1 MQKALEESEEQ
12 MDTEVSELVVLQLIH
27 TLISNKNEELV
38 KNGGGINMIGNNLR
52 ISLVKLTNE
61 IQNNVLINELTNLR
75 RQGGVVN
82 GNGKLG
88 INDILT
94 IVKSLFPGYRTTL
107 NDGQLSLHG
116 LEMHDIEKLLV
127 GKYEEFKRAQTE
139 QIRAMEDEILKNG
152 IKSGP
157 TQSQSQSQ
165 SQPHAHTGKSGGA
178 VIGTTTA
185 HGGHAMDP
193 KREKLLKLYRDTVL
207 NKLESKTGNFQK
219 LFKSPNN
226 TIIKDEV
233 NYEDIKN
240 ETPGSVHELQL
251 ILQKC
256 ITDGVMRG
264 VIGTDDWKLA
274 RQVQLELDD
283 TVQFMRR
290 ALE

>member
-1 MQKALEESEEQ
+1 MNK
-12 MDTEVSELVVLQLIH
+12 EVSELVVLQLIH

-61 IQNNVLINELTNLR
+61 IQNNLLINELTGLR
-75 RQGGVVN
+75 RQGSVVT

-127 GKYEEFKRAQTE
+127 DKFERFKKTQTE
-139 QIRAMEDEILKNG
+139 QIRAMEEEILKNG
-152 IKSGP
+152 IKTGAAQP
-157 TQSQSQSQ
+157 
-165 SQPHAHTGKSGGA
+165 QPHAHPGKTGAAGIGA
-178 VIGTTTA
+178 TTTA
-185 HGGHAMDP
+185 TATHGGHSMDP

-207 NKLESKTGNFQK
+207 NKLESKTGNFHK
-219 LFKSPNN
+219 LFKNPDR
-226 TIIKDEV
+226 TIIKDEI
-233 NYEDIKN
+233 NYENIKN
-240 ETPGSVHELQL
+240 ETPSSVHELQL
-251 ILQKC
+251 VLQKS
-256 ITDGVMRG
+256 IADGVMRE
-264 VIGTDDWKLA
+264 VIGTDEWKLA

>member
-1 MQKALEESEEQ
+1 
-12 MDTEVSELVVLQLIH
+12 MDREVSELVVLQLIH

-38 KNGGGINMIGNNLR
+38 RNGGGINMIGNNLR

-61 IQNNVLINELTNLR
+61 IQNNMLINELTNLR
-75 RQGGVVN
+75 RQGTMVN

-94 IVKSLFPGYRTTL
+94 IVKGLFPDYRTTL

-127 GKYEEFKRAQTE
+127 EKCDRFKKTQIE
-139 QIRAMEDEILKNG
+139 QIRTMEDEILKNG
-152 IKSGP
+152 IKMGV
-157 TQSQSQSQ
+157 SQPQ
-165 SQPHAHTGKSGGA
+165 SQPQQHVQSAKSGSSG
-178 VIGTTTA
+178 IGTTTTTTTT
-185 HGGHAMDP
+185 HGVHNMDP

-207 NKLESKTGNFQK
+207 NKLESKTGNFRK

-226 TIIKDEV
+226 RIIKNEI
-233 NYEDIKN
+233 NYADLKN

-251 ILQKC
+251 ILQKS
-256 ITDGVMRG
+256 ITDGVMREA
-264 VIGTDDWKLA
+264 IGTDDWKLA

>member
-1 MQKALEESEEQ
+1 
-12 MDTEVSELVVLQLIH
+12 MDKEVSELVVLQLIH

-38 KNGGGINMIGNNLR
+38 RNGGGINMIGNNLR

-61 IQNNVLINELTNLR
+61 IQNNLLINELTNLR
-75 RQGGVVN
+75 RQSNMVN
-82 GNGKLG
+82 GNRKLG

-94 IVKSLFPGYRTTL
+94 IVKSLFPEYRTTL

-127 GKYEEFKRAQTE
+127 EKYDRFKRT
-139 QIRAMEDEILKNG
+139 QIGQVRTMEDEILKNG
-152 IKSGP
+152 IKSGA
-157 TQSQSQSQ
+157 SQL
-165 SQPHAHTGKSGGA
+165 QPHAHSSKSGSAGA
-178 VIGTTTA
+178 GTTVITTTA
-185 HGGHAMDP
+185 HGAHSMDP

-219 LFKSPNN
+219 LFKSPENG
-226 TIIKDEV
+226 IIKKEI

-251 ILQKC
+251 ILQKS
-256 ITDGVMRG
+256 ITDGVMRE

>member
-1 MQKALEESEEQ
+1 
-12 MDTEVSELVVLQLIH
+12 MDREVSELVVLQLIH

-61 IQNNVLINELTNLR
+61 IQNNLLINELTNLR
-75 RQGGVVN
+75 RQDGLVN

-94 IVKSLFPGYRTTL
+94 IVKSLFPEYRTTL

-127 GKYEEFKRAQTE
+127 SKYDRFKRTQTD
-139 QIRAMEDEILKNG
+139 QIRAMEDEIFKNG
-152 IKSGP
+152 IKTTATQP
-157 TQSQSQSQ
+157 QSQS
-165 SQPHAHTGKSGGA
+165 HTHPGKSGA
-178 VIGTTTA
+178 VGIGTTTTSHGA
-185 HGGHAMDP
+185 HSIDP

-226 TIIKDEV
+226 MIIKNEID
-233 NYEDIKN
+233 YEDIKN

-251 ILQKC
+251 ILQRS
-256 ITDGVMRG
+256 ITNGVMRG
-264 VIGTDDWKLA
+264 AIGTDEWKLA

>member
-1 MQKALEESEEQ
+1 
-12 MDTEVSELVVLQLIH
+12 MDKEVSELVVLQLIH

-38 KNGGGINMIGNNLR
+38 GNGGGINMIGNNLR

-61 IQNNVLINELTNLR
+61 IQNNLLINELTNLR
-75 RQGGVVN
+75 RQSNVAN
-82 GNGKLG
+82 GNRKLG

-94 IVKSLFPGYRTTL
+94 IVKNLFPEYRTTL

-116 LEMHDIEKLLV
+116 LEMHDIEKLLDE
-127 GKYEEFKRAQTE
+127 KYDRFKKTQVE
-139 QIRAMEDEILKNG
+139 QIRMMEDEILKNG
-152 IKSGP
+152 IKTGA
-157 TQSQSQSQ
+157 SQL
-165 SQPHAHTGKSGGA
+165 QPHANAGKSGSAGTSA
-178 VIGTTTA
+178 TVTTTTPHMA
-185 HGGHAMDP
+185 HSMDP

-219 LFKSPNN
+219 LFKSPDGS
-226 TIIKDEV
+226 IIKNEI

-251 ILQKC
+251 ILQKS
-256 ITDGVMRG
+256 ITDGVMRK

-274 RQVQLELDD
+274 RQVQFELDD

>member
-1 MQKALEESEEQ
+1 

-127 GKYEEFKRAQTE
+127 GKYDEFKRAQTE
-139 QIRAMEDEILKNG
+139 QIRAMEDEIQKNG
-152 IKSGP
+152 IKSGT
-157 TQSQSQSQ
+157 TQSQSQS
-165 SQPHAHTGKSGGA
+165 HTGKSGGA
-178 VIGTTTA
+178 VIGTTTT

>member
-1 MQKALEESEEQ
+1 
-12 MDTEVSELVVLQLIH
+12 MDKEVSELVVLQLIH

-38 KNGGGINMIGNNLR
+38 RNGGGINMIGNNLR

-61 IQNNVLINELTNLR
+61 IQNNLLINELTNLR
-75 RQGGVVN
+75 RQSNVAN
-82 GNGKLG
+82 GNRKLG

-94 IVKSLFPGYRTTL
+94 IVKNLFPEYRTTL

-116 LEMHDIEKLLV
+116 LEMHDIEKLLDE
-127 GKYEEFKRAQTE
+127 KYDRFKKTQVE
-139 QIRAMEDEILKNG
+139 QIRMMEDEILKNG
-152 IKSGP
+152 IKTGA
-157 TQSQSQSQ
+157 SQL
-165 SQPHAHTGKSGGA
+165 QPHANAGKSGSAGTSA
-178 VIGTTTA
+178 TVTTTTPHMA
-185 HGGHAMDP
+185 HSMDP

-219 LFKSPNN
+219 LFKSPDGS
-226 TIIKDEV
+226 IIKNEI

-251 ILQKC
+251 ILQKS
-256 ITDGVMRG
+256 ITDGVMRK

-274 RQVQLELDD
+274 RQVQFELDD